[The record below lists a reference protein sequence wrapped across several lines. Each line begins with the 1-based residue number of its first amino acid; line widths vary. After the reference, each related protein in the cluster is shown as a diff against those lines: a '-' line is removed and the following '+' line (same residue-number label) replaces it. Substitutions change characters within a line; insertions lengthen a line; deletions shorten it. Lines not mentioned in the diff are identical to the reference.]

1 MLDSDVIHSTID
13 RSAHTVLVVDD
24 NAATRYATARVLRA
38 AGFVTAEASSGA
50 EALRHIAEGVSAVVL
65 DVHLPDIDGF
75 EVCRILRQDADTT
88 TLPVVHLS
96 AEFVREEDKVEGLNA
111 GADAYLVHPVEPAVL
126 VATLQALIRARTAEE
141 KLRRSELRFRA
152 IYDQALSGIVLIDAQ
167 GRIADANPA
176 MQKLLRR
183 SMPEL
188 IGQTLSSLA
197 PDSWRH
203 QIEQRL
209 TAMRGDG
216 IAARPWQGQLP
227 LQDSAGRTVYLDW
240 SISEHVEPGLRIG
253 IASDAS
259 ERYEL
264 EQKRREVLE
273 REQAARVVAERHSRT
288 KDDFIAVLSHEL
300 RTPLNAI
307 VGWVAVMMRR
317 DPTPE
322 AIRGLSAIERNVK
335 TQARIISD
343 ILDVSRINSG
353 KLRLE
358 REHIDPADTVLVSI
372 AALRST
378 IEEKRIDVQTDVEGA
393 RHTAWL
399 DPARFQQILWN
410 LLSNAIKFSPEGGI
424 IRVALRR
431 DGARLILTVQ
441 DFGVGIQPE
450 FLPHLFERFT
460 QSDSP
465 GNRYQGGLGL
475 GLSIVKHLAE
485 LHGGSVAAES
495 AGAGRGT
502 LMRLELNVVPQ
513 PGELDTPEDSDTLP
527 APLTGIESHP
537 LQGMDILV
545 VEDDADALEM
555 LTIVLMDRGAN
566 VRSAVD
572 YDSAMAQCQRKF
584 PQVLISDIGLPGKDG
599 HELMRSVRALQAQQL
614 VPAPRLSAIAL
625 TAFARPEDR
634 EKALV
639 TGFDVHLAKPLK
651 PHVLVRAI
659 ESIQLP
665 CRNS

>member
-24 NAATRYATARVLRA
+24 HAATRYATGRFLRA
-38 AGFVTAEASSGA
+38 AGFLTAEASSGA
-50 EALRHIAEGVSAVVL
+50 EALERIAQGVSAVVL

-75 EVCRILRQDADTT
+75 EVCRVLRGKPETT

-96 AEFVREEDKVEGLNA
+96 AEFVKNEDKVAGLNA
-111 GADAYLVHPVEPAVL
+111 GADAYLVHPMEPAVL
-126 VATLQALIRARTAEE
+126 VATLQALIRARTAEDR
-141 KLRRSELRFRA
+141 LRRSELRFRA
-152 IYDQALSGIVLIDAQ
+152 IYDQALSGIVLIDTQ
-167 GRIADANPA
+167 GRVADANPA
-176 MQKLLRR
+176 MQKMLRR
-183 SMPEL
+183 PL
-188 IGQTLSSLA
+188 ADLLGQTLSSFA
-197 PDSWRH
+197 PDSWRDSVH
-203 QIEQRL
+203 RHT
-209 TAMRGDG
+209 TAVGHKG
-216 IAARPWQGQLP
+216 EEVRPWQGQLP
-227 LQDSAGRTVYLDW
+227 LLDSAGRTVYLDW
-240 SISEHVEPGLRIG
+240 NISEHVEPGLRIG

-322 AIRGLSAIERNVK
+322 AIRGLTAIERNVK

-358 REHIDPADTVLVSI
+358 REQIDPADTVLVSI
-372 AALRST
+372 AALRSA
-378 IEEKRIDVQTDVEGA
+378 IDEKRLDVQTDVESA
-393 RHTAWL
+393 RHSAWL

-410 LLSNAIKFSPEGGI
+410 LLSNAIKFSSEGGI
-424 IRVALRR
+424 IRVSLKR
-431 DGARLILTVQ
+431 DGARLKLTVQ

-485 LHGGSVAAES
+485 LHSGSVTAES
-495 AGAGRGT
+495 AGAGRGST
-502 LMRLELNVVPQ
+502 LRVELNVVQQ
-513 PGELDTPEDSDTLP
+513 PGDLEIPEGADSMP
-527 APLTGIESHP
+527 AALVEIHSHP

-545 VEDDADALEM
+545 VEDDPDALEM
-555 LTIVLMDRGAN
+555 LSLVLTDRGAN
-566 VRSAVD
+566 VRTAVD
-572 YDSAMAQCQRKF
+572 YDGAIAQITRSF

-599 HELMRSVRALQAQQL
+599 YELMRSVRALQTEQSAE
-614 VPAPRLSAIAL
+614 APRLPAVAL

-634 EKALV
+634 EKALLA
-639 TGFDVHLAKPLK
+639 GFDVHLAKPLK
-651 PHVLVRAI
+651 PHALVLAI

-665 CRNS
+665 GRRS